1 MGDSRKLRADS
12 AKSRLSRKRV
22 FGLIALVL
30 VIVIPPLV
38 VWEVYPPNPPIL
50 TLVSLNGTQRT
61 LSLRDIENMTPTI
74 AVGGFKTSA
83 NATLTSLNCSGVS
96 LVSLCN
102 LIGGVSND
110 SCIRVAGKDGYY
122 MVFTYNQIVNGEDFI
137 TFDPITAEEKPPSH
151 PLTVILAYSINGK
164 ALSSEEGPL
173 RLAIVGPEGL
183 LTQSHWWIKWVV
195 KIEILPSTRG

>member
-1 MGDSRKLRADS
+1 LRTS
-12 AKSRLSRKRV
+12 AAKKSIFSKKRV

-30 VIVIPPLV
+30 LIVILPLV
-38 VWEVYPPNPPIL
+38 VWEVYPRNPPIL

-61 LSLRDIENMTPTI
+61 LSLRDIENMTPNI

-83 NATLTSLNCSGVS
+83 NATLSNLNCSGVS

-110 SCIRVAGKDGYY
+110 TSIRVTGKDGYY
-122 MVFTYNQIVNGEDFI
+122 MVFTYNQVVNGEDFI
-137 TFDPITAEEKPPSH
+137 TFDPITTEEKPPGH

-164 ALSSEEGPL
+164 ELSSEEGPL
-173 RLAIVGPEGL
+173 RLAIIGPEGL
-183 LTQSHWWIKWVV
+183 LTHSRGWIKWVV
-195 KIEILPSTRG
+195 KIEILPSTLD